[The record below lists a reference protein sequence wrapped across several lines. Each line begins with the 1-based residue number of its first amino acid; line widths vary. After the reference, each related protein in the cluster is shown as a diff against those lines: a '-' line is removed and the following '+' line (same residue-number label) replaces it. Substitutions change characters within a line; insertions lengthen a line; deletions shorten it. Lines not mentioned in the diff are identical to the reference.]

1 MNAMLKLALMALV
14 AVAPGAA
21 LAQKLQQQLE
31 GGWSLVS
38 VVAIGKDG
46 KKSEPFGPRP
56 VGYMN
61 FDRGGHFSILIFRPG
76 TPKFAAD
83 NRMQGTTAENQAVV
97 QNSTAYYGTYK
108 ANDKDGTLDLNINQA
123 TYPNWT
129 GMAQKRTVKFAG
141 DELRIANP
149 TSATGGAG
157 AELVWKRA
165 K

>member
-1 MNAMLKLALMALV
+1 MRTILKWALMTLV
-14 AVAPGAA
+14 AAAPGAA
-21 LAQKLQQQLE
+21 LAQKLQKQVE
-31 GGWSLVS
+31 GGWTLVS
-38 VVAIGKDG
+38 VVSIGKDG
-46 KKSEPFGPRP
+46 KKAEPFGPKP
-56 VGYMN
+56 AGYMN
-61 FDRGGHFSILIFRPG
+61 FDGSGHFSILIFRPG

-83 NRMQGTTAENQAVV
+83 NRMQGTAAEYQAVV

-108 ANDKDGTLDLNINQA
+108 ANDKDGTLELNIDQA

-141 DELRIANP
+141 DELRVANP
-149 TSATGGAG
+149 VSATGGAG